1 MGTSPDRMV
10 LNGTSLDELDV
21 NDPRFGLTDPRV
33 PGIEAANPTNP
44 TDGTQDPHGIA
55 SDFSCPTERAG
66 TSRGRAVTG
75 KEGSMAYVDR
85 STTSCHN
92 ANGAPMSV
100 LADGPWSELIRM
112 GRSKTLKF
120 QAHEVIFYEGD
131 PATRFYEVTDGA
143 LMLFKLL
150 PDGRR
155 QVVEVLSAGA
165 LFGIA
170 AHDIYDCS
178 AETLVPTAVRAI
190 ERRDLEVSPSA
201 QRHVT
206 SCLLSQLETLHDH
219 AVLLGRKSAFE
230 RVTTF
235 LMRFV
240 PQRGMIG
247 CIGPQSEKD
256 ESVIVLT
263 MTRQEIA
270 DYLGLTIET
279 VSRVISELRR
289 RGVISI
295 EKQDRIR
302 ITKVCGIC
310 QLTGAH

>member
-1 MGTSPDRMV
+1 
-10 LNGTSLDELDV
+10 
-21 NDPRFGLTDPRV
+21 
-33 PGIEAANPTNP
+33 
-44 TDGTQDPHGIA
+44 
-55 SDFSCPTERAG
+55 
-66 TSRGRAVTG
+66 
-75 KEGSMAYVDR
+75 MAYVDR
-85 STTSCHN
+85 SATSCHN

-131 PATRFYEVTDGA
+131 PATRFYEVTEGA

-155 QVVEVLSAGA
+155 QVVEVLNAGS

-170 AHDIYDCS
+170 AHDVYDCS
-178 AETLVPTAVRAI
+178 AETLVPTSVRAI
-190 ERRDLEVSPSA
+190 ERRDLEASPSA

-206 SCLLSQLETLHDH
+206 SCLLTQLETLHDH

-230 RVTTF
+230 RVATF
-235 LMRFV
+235 LIRFV
-240 PQRGMIG
+240 PQRGVIG
-247 CIGPQSEKD
+247 CIGPQSDKD

-279 VSRVISELRR
+279 VSRVISDLRR

-302 ITKVCGIC
+302 ITRVCGIC

>member
-1 MGTSPDRMV
+1 MAGDPQGGSTDQMV
-10 LNGTSLDELDV
+10 PS
-21 NDPRFGLTDPRV
+21 
-33 PGIEAANPTNP
+33 IQAANPTSP
-44 TDGTQDPHGIA
+44 TDGTRDPPPSALVDTDPAPHRRR
-55 SDFSCPTERAG
+55 P
-66 TSRGRAVTG
+66 RGGVKTG

-85 STTSCHN
+85 STTSCLN
-92 ANGAPMSV
+92 ATGVPV
-100 LADGPWSELIRM
+100 GGLADGPWSELIRM

-120 QAHEVIFYEGD
+120 QSHEVIFYEGD
-131 PATRFYEVTDGA
+131 PATRFYEVTEGA

-170 AHDIYDCS
+170 AHDVYDCS
-178 AETLVPTAVRAI
+178 AETLVPTSVRAI
-190 ERRDLEVSPSA
+190 ERRDLDASPSA

-206 SCLLSQLETLHDH
+206 SCLLTQLETLHDH

-230 RVTTF
+230 RVATF

-240 PQRGMIG
+240 PQRGIIG
-247 CIGPQSEKD
+247 CIGPQTEKD

-279 VSRVISELRR
+279 VSRVISDLRR
-289 RGVISI
+289 RGVITI

>member
-1 MGTSPDRMV
+1 MGTSP
-10 LNGTSLDELDV
+10 NGTVLQERHPDHEMVD
-21 NDPRFGLTDPRV
+21 DPLGGSTDQMV
-33 PGIEAANPTNP
+33 PNIQAANPTSP
-44 TDGTQDPHGIA
+44 TDGTQDPPPSVLVDTDPAPHRRR
-55 SDFSCPTERAG
+55 P
-66 TSRGRAVTG
+66 RGGVKTG
-75 KEGSMAYVDR
+75 KEGSMAYADR
-85 STTSCHN
+85 STTSCLN
-92 ANGAPMSV
+92 TAGAPVGV

-112 GRSKTLKF
+112 GRSKTFKF
-120 QAHEVIFYEGD
+120 QSHEVIFYEGD
-131 PATRFYEVTDGA
+131 PANRFYEVTEGA

-170 AHDIYDCS
+170 AHDVYDCS
-178 AETLVPTAVRAI
+178 AETLVPTSVRAI
-190 ERRDLEVSPSA
+190 ERRDLDASPSA

-206 SCLLSQLETLHDH
+206 SCLLTQLETLHDH

-230 RVTTF
+230 RVATF

-240 PQRGMIG
+240 PQRGIIG
-247 CIGPQSEKD
+247 CIGPQTEKD

-279 VSRVISELRR
+279 VSRVISDLRR
-289 RGVISI
+289 RGVITI